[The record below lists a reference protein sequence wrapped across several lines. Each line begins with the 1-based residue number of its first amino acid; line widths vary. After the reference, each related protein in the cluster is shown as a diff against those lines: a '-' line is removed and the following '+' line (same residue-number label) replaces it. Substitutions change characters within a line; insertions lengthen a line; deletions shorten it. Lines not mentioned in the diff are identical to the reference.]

1 MASQF
6 VTLRISRTR
15 QQATRGLGFPC
26 PYPLFHLLPP
36 ELVQVEA
43 LQGTHS
49 IRSLAMSQQRTSWW
63 VLISLGC
70 RSRIRQVIYSCNNTY
85 TIYISLFIYLIIY
98 SFILLLIYLF
108 IYSNISCNCI
118 YIYNYI
124 ILKPCKANTLPPQPR
139 SSTPLLATPLN
150 FRLLEGMTPKLRFQ
164 QTSVVMDADGRFELS
179 LVPTSTKTPQT
190 PGPSW
195 TPLHTYK
202 TYRSYSISEH
212 PVYYCIFVSER
223 LYCDPRRSHLSMSA
237 NTSNTSKTSTS
248 VFIRG
253 MDIYSWFVGLPWV
266 TYLYSPTCLCTV
278 SSARQGLVSMF

>member
-1 MASQF
+1 M
-6 VTLRISRTR
+6 
-15 QQATRGLGFPC
+15 
-26 PYPLFHLLPP
+26 Y
-36 ELVQVEA
+36 
-43 LQGTHS
+43 
-49 IRSLAMSQQRTSWW
+49 
-63 VLISLGC
+63 
-70 RSRIRQVIYSCNNTY
+70 
-85 TIYISLFIYLIIY
+85 IYIYLLIY
-98 SFILLLIYLF
+98 SFIHLLIYLF

-223 LYCDPRRSHLSMSA
+223 LYCDPRCSHLSMSA

-253 MDIYSWFVGLPWV
+253 MDIYSRFVGLP
-266 TYLYSPTCLCTV
+266 TYIVLLVCAQYHRRDKDWSD
-278 SSARQGLVSMF
+278 LVSMF